1 VNRTSIYG
9 RSAGAVNFNPVRSAS
24 LCQMTRE
31 MLWFECHCSRRN
43 RRRPTVKCIRLFCF
57 ALSALLLIATSA
69 SAQTADNYT
78 APTEFMDLFFD
89 FTGSNELGYP
99 AGQPTLGQMLT
110 QSVVAKDSASGAPGP
125 LVLVVGSS
133 IYVYDSAGGVRLSQ
147 EQFRADRSSGFYE
160 LTAISH
166 IGPALAYLAQI
177 KANGDA
183 RWKARLASLRTHTVQ
198 VRAVNQRATNNW
210 LDQLNQPAWSTRK
223 AQIRSMVDYACA
235 RTISYIDSLGNG
247 DSFTATG
254 VNDDL
259 FNGTSTQYPIP
270 FVNVMIGTFMLEAL
284 RGAADV
290 HDALARL
297 KLDWPHAMALVSSR
311 AGSNVSSGLTEGT
324 NWLVL
329 FLKAASGFTLPD
341 DRIKIVPYAEV
352 RPSLGQAQLAPADLS
367 YYVQRVW
374 GPLYYRKVVSDQ
386 VFAGIPTVYL
396 PDRPPL
402 PGDYFVT
409 QAGAIDQ
416 FMIRMKH
423 SLRDARE
430 MLSNTVAFWMV
441 QELANKNWNSAAVD
455 IPGLTTGFPAG
466 VAGYPAVTLK

>member
-1 VNRTSIYG
+1 M
-9 RSAGAVNFNPVRSAS
+9 RS
-24 LCQMTRE
+24 
-31 MLWFECHCSRRN
+31 
-43 RRRPTVKCIRLFCF
+43 IRLSCS
-57 ALSALLLIATSA
+57 ALTALLLFATPA
-69 SAQTADNYT
+69 PAQVTGSYT
-78 APTEFMDLFFD
+78 APAEFMNLFFD
-89 FTGSNELGYP
+89 FTGSEEPDYP
-99 AGQPTLGQMLT
+99 ASQPTLGQMVT
-110 QSVVAKDSASGAPGP
+110 QSAKESAGGAPGP
-125 LVLVVGSS
+125 LVLVVGSD
-133 IYVYDSAGGVRLSQ
+133 IYVYDTAGGARLGA
-147 EQFRADRSSGFYE
+147 ERFRADRASGFYE

-183 RWKARLASLRTHTVQ
+183 RWQARLASLRTHTEQ
-198 VRAVNQRATNNW
+198 VRALNRRAADNW
-210 LDQLNQPAWSTRK
+210 LDRLNQPAWSAHK

-235 RTISYIDSLGNG
+235 RTLSYIDSLGNG
-247 DSFTATG
+247 DRFTTAG
-254 VNDDL
+254 VNDDF
-259 FNGTSTQYPIP
+259 FNGTSAEYPIP

-290 HDALARL
+290 QGSLARL
-297 KLDWPHAMALVSSR
+297 RLDWPHAMVLVSSR

-329 FLKAASGFTLPD
+329 FLKAVSGFSLPD

-352 RPSLGQAQLAPADLS
+352 RPSLGQAQLVPADLA

-374 GPLYYRKVVSDQ
+374 GPLYYRKVISDQ
-386 VFAGIPTVYL
+386 VFAGIPTIYL

-441 QELANKNWNSAAVD
+441 RELANKNWDAGAVD
-455 IPGLTTGFPAG
+455 IPGVTTGFPGG
-466 VAGYPAVTLK
+466 VAGYPAVTPQ

>member
-1 VNRTSIYG
+1 M
-9 RSAGAVNFNPVRSAS
+9 RS
-24 LCQMTRE
+24 
-31 MLWFECHCSRRN
+31 
-43 RRRPTVKCIRLFCF
+43 IRLSCS
-57 ALSALLLIATSA
+57 ALTALLLFATPA
-69 SAQTADNYT
+69 PAQVTGSYT
-78 APTEFMDLFFD
+78 APAEFMNLFFD
-89 FTGSNELGYP
+89 FTGSEEPDYP
-99 AGQPTLGQMLT
+99 AGQPTLGQMVT
-110 QSVVAKDSASGAPGP
+110 QSAKESAGGAPGP
-125 LVLVVGSS
+125 LVLVVGSD
-133 IYVYDSAGGVRLSQ
+133 IYVYDAAGGARLGA
-147 EQFRADRSSGFYE
+147 ERFRADRASGFYE

-183 RWKARLASLRTHTVQ
+183 RWQARLASLRTHTEQ
-198 VRAVNQRATNNW
+198 VRALNRRATDNW
-210 LDQLNQPAWSTRK
+210 LDRLNQPAWSAHK

-235 RTISYIDSLGNG
+235 RTLSYIDLLGNG
-247 DSFTATG
+247 DRFTTAG
-254 VNDDL
+254 VNDDF
-259 FNGTSTQYPIP
+259 FNGTSAEYPIP

-290 HDALARL
+290 QGSLARL
-297 KLDWPHAMALVSSR
+297 KLDWPHAMVLVSSR

-329 FLKAASGFTLPD
+329 FLKAVSGFSLPD

-352 RPSLGQAQLAPADLS
+352 RPSLGQAQLAPADLA

-386 VFAGIPTVYL
+386 VFAGIPTIYL

-409 QAGAIDQ
+409 PAGAIDQ

-441 QELANKNWNSAAVD
+441 RELANKNWDAGAVD
-455 IPGLTTGFPAG
+455 IPGVTTGFPAG
-466 VAGYPAVTLK
+466 VAGYPAVTPQ

>member
-1 VNRTSIYG
+1 MR
-9 RSAGAVNFNPVRSAS
+9 
-24 LCQMTRE
+24 L
-31 MLWFECHCSRRN
+31 
-43 RRRPTVKCIRLFCF
+43 IRLSCS
-57 ALSALLLIATSA
+57 ALTALLLVATPA
-69 SAQTADNYT
+69 PAQVTGSYT
-78 APTEFMDLFFD
+78 APAEFMNLFFD
-89 FTGSNELGYP
+89 FTGSEEPDYP
-99 AGQPTLGQMLT
+99 AGQPTLGQMVT
-110 QSVVAKDSASGAPGP
+110 QSAKESAGGAPGP
-125 LVLVVGSS
+125 LVLVVGSD
-133 IYVYDSAGGVRLSQ
+133 IYVYDAAGGARLGA
-147 EQFRADRSSGFYE
+147 ERFRADRASGFYE

-183 RWKARLASLRTHTVQ
+183 RWQARLASLRTHTAQ
-198 VRAVNQRATNNW
+198 VRALNRRATDNW
-210 LDQLNQPAWSTRK
+210 LDRLNQPAWSAHK

-235 RTISYIDSLGNG
+235 RTLSYIDSLGNG
-247 DSFTATG
+247 DSFTTAG
-254 VNDDL
+254 VNDDF
-259 FNGTSTQYPIP
+259 FNGTSAEYPIP

-290 HDALARL
+290 QGSLARL
-297 KLDWPHAMALVSSR
+297 RLDWPHAMVLVSSR

-329 FLKAASGFTLPD
+329 FLKAVSGFSLPD

-352 RPSLGQAQLAPADLS
+352 RPSLGQAQLVPADLA

-374 GPLYYRKVVSDQ
+374 GPLYYRKVISDQ
-386 VFAGIPTVYL
+386 VFAGIPTIYL

-441 QELANKNWNSAAVD
+441 RELANKNWDAGAVD
-455 IPGLTTGFPAG
+455 IPGVTIGFPGG
-466 VAGYPAVTLK
+466 VAGYPAVTPQ

>member
-1 VNRTSIYG
+1 M
-9 RSAGAVNFNPVRSAS
+9 RS
-24 LCQMTRE
+24 
-31 MLWFECHCSRRN
+31 
-43 RRRPTVKCIRLFCF
+43 IRLSCS
-57 ALSALLLIATSA
+57 ALTALLLFATPA
-69 SAQTADNYT
+69 PAQVTGSYT
-78 APTEFMDLFFD
+78 APAEFMNLFFD
-89 FTGSNELGYP
+89 FTGSEEPDYP
-99 AGQPTLGQMLT
+99 AGQPTLGQMVT
-110 QSVVAKDSASGAPGP
+110 QSAKEAAGGAPGP
-125 LVLVVGSS
+125 LVLVVGSD
-133 IYVYDSAGGVRLSQ
+133 IYVYDTAGGARLGA
-147 EQFRADRSSGFYE
+147 ERFRADRASGFYE

-183 RWKARLASLRTHTVQ
+183 RWQARLASLRTHTAQ
-198 VRAVNQRATNNW
+198 VRALNRRAADNW
-210 LDQLNQPAWSTRK
+210 LDRLNQPAWSAHK

-235 RTISYIDSLGNG
+235 RTLSYIDSLGNG
-247 DSFTATG
+247 DRFTTAG
-254 VNDDL
+254 VNDDF
-259 FNGTSTQYPIP
+259 FNGTSAEYPIP

-290 HDALARL
+290 QGSLARL
-297 KLDWPHAMALVSSR
+297 KLDWPHAMVLVSSR

-329 FLKAASGFTLPD
+329 FLKAVSGFSLPD

-352 RPSLGQAQLAPADLS
+352 RPSLGQPQLAPADLA

-374 GPLYYRKVVSDQ
+374 GPLYYRKVISDQ
-386 VFAGIPTVYL
+386 VFAGIPTIYL

-441 QELANKNWNSAAVD
+441 RELANKNWDAGAVD
-455 IPGLTTGFPAG
+455 IPGVTTGFPAG
-466 VAGYPAVTLK
+466 VAGYPAVTPQ

>member
-1 VNRTSIYG
+1 M
-9 RSAGAVNFNPVRSAS
+9 RS
-24 LCQMTRE
+24 
-31 MLWFECHCSRRN
+31 
-43 RRRPTVKCIRLFCF
+43 IRLSCS
-57 ALSALLLIATSA
+57 ALTALLLLATPA
-69 SAQTADNYT
+69 PAQVTGSYT
-78 APTEFMDLFFD
+78 APAEFMNLFFD
-89 FTGSNELGYP
+89 FTGSEEPDYP
-99 AGQPTLGQMLT
+99 AGQPTLGQMVT
-110 QSVVAKDSASGAPGP
+110 QSAKESAGGAPGP
-125 LVLVVGSS
+125 LVLVVGSD
-133 IYVYDSAGGVRLSQ
+133 IYVYDTAGGARLGA
-147 EQFRADRSSGFYE
+147 ERFRADRASGFYE

-183 RWKARLASLRTHTVQ
+183 RWQARLASLRTHTAQ
-198 VRAVNQRATNNW
+198 VRALNRRATDNW
-210 LDQLNQPAWSTRK
+210 LDRLNQPAWSAHK

-235 RTISYIDSLGNG
+235 RTLSYIDSLGNG
-247 DSFTATG
+247 DRFTTAG
-254 VNDDL
+254 VNDDF
-259 FNGTSTQYPIP
+259 FNGTSAEYPIP

-290 HDALARL
+290 QGSLARL
-297 KLDWPHAMALVSSR
+297 KLDWPHAMVLVSSR

-329 FLKAASGFTLPD
+329 FLKAVSGFSLPD

-352 RPSLGQAQLAPADLS
+352 RPSLGQAQLAPADLT

-374 GPLYYRKVVSDQ
+374 GPLYYRKVISDQ
-386 VFAGIPTVYL
+386 VFAGIPTIYL

-441 QELANKNWNSAAVD
+441 RELANKNWDAGAVD
-455 IPGLTTGFPAG
+455 IPGVTTGFPAG
-466 VAGYPAVTLK
+466 VAGYPAVTPQ

>member
-1 VNRTSIYG
+1 MR
-9 RSAGAVNFNPVRSAS
+9 
-24 LCQMTRE
+24 L
-31 MLWFECHCSRRN
+31 
-43 RRRPTVKCIRLFCF
+43 IRLSCS
-57 ALSALLLIATSA
+57 ALTALLLLATPA
-69 SAQTADNYT
+69 PAQVTGSYT
-78 APTEFMDLFFD
+78 APAEFMNLFFD
-89 FTGSNELGYP
+89 FTGSEEPDYP
-99 AGQPTLGQMLT
+99 AGQPTLGQLVT
-110 QSVVAKDSASGAPGP
+110 QSAKEAAGGAAGP
-125 LVLVVGSS
+125 LVLVVGSDL
-133 IYVYDSAGGVRLSQ
+133 YVYDTAGGARLGA
-147 EQFRADRSSGFYE
+147 ERFRADRASGFYE

-183 RWKARLASLRTHTVQ
+183 RWQARLASLRTHTAQ
-198 VRAVNQRATNNW
+198 VRALNRRAADNW
-210 LDQLNQPAWSTRK
+210 LDRLDQPAWSAHK

-235 RTISYIDSLGNG
+235 RTLSYIDSLGNG
-247 DSFTATG
+247 DRFTTAG
-254 VNDDL
+254 VNDDF
-259 FNGTSTQYPIP
+259 FNGTSAEYSIP

-290 HDALARL
+290 QGSLARL
-297 KLDWPHAMALVSSR
+297 KLDWPHAMVLVSSR

-329 FLKAASGFTLPD
+329 FLKAVSGFSLPD

-352 RPSLGQAQLAPADLS
+352 RPSLSQAQLVPADLA

-386 VFAGIPTVYL
+386 VFAGIPTIYL

-409 QAGAIDQ
+409 PAGAIDQ

-441 QELANKNWNSAAVD
+441 RELANKNWDAGAVD
-455 IPGLTTGFPAG
+455 IPGVTTGFPGG
-466 VAGYPAVTLK
+466 VAGYPAVTPQ

>member
-1 VNRTSIYG
+1 M
-9 RSAGAVNFNPVRSAS
+9 RS
-24 LCQMTRE
+24 
-31 MLWFECHCSRRN
+31 
-43 RRRPTVKCIRLFCF
+43 IRLSCS
-57 ALSALLLIATSA
+57 ALTALLLLATPA
-69 SAQTADNYT
+69 PAQVTGSYT
-78 APTEFMDLFFD
+78 APAEFMNLFFD
-89 FTGSNELGYP
+89 FTGSEEPDYP
-99 AGQPTLGQMLT
+99 AGQPTLGQMVT
-110 QSVVAKDSASGAPGP
+110 QSAKESAGGAPGP
-125 LVLVVGSS
+125 LVLVVGSD
-133 IYVYDSAGGVRLSQ
+133 IYVYDTAGGARLGA
-147 EQFRADRSSGFYE
+147 ERFRADRASGFYE

-183 RWKARLASLRTHTVQ
+183 RWQARLASLRTHTAQ
-198 VRAVNQRATNNW
+198 VRALNRRATDNW
-210 LDQLNQPAWSTRK
+210 LDRLNQPAWSAHK

-235 RTISYIDSLGNG
+235 RTLSYIDSLGNG
-247 DSFTATG
+247 DRFTTAG
-254 VNDDL
+254 VNDDF
-259 FNGTSTQYPIP
+259 FNGTSAEYPIP

-290 HDALARL
+290 QGSLARL
-297 KLDWPHAMALVSSR
+297 KLDWPHAMVLVSSR

-329 FLKAASGFTLPD
+329 FLKAVSGFSLPD

-352 RPSLGQAQLAPADLS
+352 RPSLGQAQLAPADLT

-386 VFAGIPTVYL
+386 VFAGIPTIYL

-409 QAGAIDQ
+409 PAGAIDQ

-441 QELANKNWNSAAVD
+441 RELANKNWDAGAVD
-455 IPGLTTGFPAG
+455 IPGVTIGFPGG
-466 VAGYPAVTLK
+466 VAGYPAVTPQ

>member
-1 VNRTSIYG
+1 
-9 RSAGAVNFNPVRSAS
+9 VRS
-24 LCQMTRE
+24 
-31 MLWFECHCSRRN
+31 
-43 RRRPTVKCIRLFCF
+43 IRLSCS
-57 ALSALLLIATSA
+57 ALTALLLLATPA
-69 SAQTADNYT
+69 PAQATGSYT
-78 APTEFMDLFFD
+78 APAEFMNLFFD
-89 FTGSNELGYP
+89 FTGSEEPDYP
-99 AGQPTLGQMLT
+99 AGQPTLGQMVT
-110 QSVVAKDSASGAPGP
+110 QSAKESAGGAPGP
-125 LVLVVGSS
+125 LVLVVGSD
-133 IYVYDSAGGVRLSQ
+133 IYVYDAAGGARLGA
-147 EQFRADRSSGFYE
+147 ERFRADRASGFYE

-183 RWKARLASLRTHTVQ
+183 RWQARLASLRTHTAQ
-198 VRAVNQRATNNW
+198 VRALNRRATDNW
-210 LDQLNQPAWSTRK
+210 LDRLNQPAWSAHK

-235 RTISYIDSLGNG
+235 RTLSYIDSLGNG
-247 DSFTATG
+247 DSFTTAG
-254 VNDDL
+254 VNDDF
-259 FNGTSTQYPIP
+259 FNGTSAEYSIP

-290 HDALARL
+290 QGSLARL
-297 KLDWPHAMALVSSR
+297 KLDWPHAMVLVSSR

-329 FLKAASGFTLPD
+329 FLKAVSGFSLPD

-352 RPSLGQAQLAPADLS
+352 RPSLGQAQLVPADLA

-374 GPLYYRKVVSDQ
+374 GPLYYRKVISDQ
-386 VFAGIPTVYL
+386 VFAGIPTIYL

-441 QELANKNWNSAAVD
+441 QELANKNWDASAAD
-455 IPGLTTGFPAG
+455 IPGLTTGFPVG
-466 VAGYPAVTLK
+466 VAGYPPTALK

>member
-1 VNRTSIYG
+1 M
-9 RSAGAVNFNPVRSAS
+9 RS
-24 LCQMTRE
+24 
-31 MLWFECHCSRRN
+31 
-43 RRRPTVKCIRLFCF
+43 IRLSCS
-57 ALSALLLIATSA
+57 ALTALLLLATPA
-69 SAQTADNYT
+69 PAQVTGSYT
-78 APTEFMDLFFD
+78 APAEFMNLFFD
-89 FTGSNELGYP
+89 FTGSEEPDYP
-99 AGQPTLGQMLT
+99 AGQPTLGQMVT
-110 QSVVAKDSASGAPGP
+110 QSAKESAGGAPGP
-125 LVLVVGSS
+125 LVLVVGSD
-133 IYVYDSAGGVRLSQ
+133 IYVYDAAGGARLGA
-147 EQFRADRSSGFYE
+147 ERFRADRASGFYE

-183 RWKARLASLRTHTVQ
+183 RWQARLASLRTHTAQ
-198 VRAVNQRATNNW
+198 VRALNRRAADNW
-210 LDQLNQPAWSTRK
+210 LDRLNQPAWSAHK
-223 AQIRSMVDYACA
+223 AQIRAMVDYACA
-235 RTISYIDSLGNG
+235 RTLSYIDSLGNG
-247 DSFTATG
+247 DRFTTAG
-254 VNDDL
+254 VNDDF
-259 FNGTSTQYPIP
+259 FNGTSAEYPIP

-290 HDALARL
+290 QGSLARL
-297 KLDWPHAMALVSSR
+297 KLDWPHAMVLVSSR

-329 FLKAASGFTLPD
+329 FLKAVSGFSLPD

-352 RPSLGQAQLAPADLS
+352 RPSLGQAQLAPADLA

-386 VFAGIPTVYL
+386 VFAGIPTIYL

-409 QAGAIDQ
+409 PAGAIDQ

-441 QELANKNWNSAAVD
+441 RELANKNWDAGAVD
-455 IPGLTTGFPAG
+455 IPGVTTGFPGG
-466 VAGYPAVTLK
+466 VAGYPAVTPQ

>member
-1 VNRTSIYG
+1 
-9 RSAGAVNFNPVRSAS
+9 VRS
-24 LCQMTRE
+24 
-31 MLWFECHCSRRN
+31 
-43 RRRPTVKCIRLFCF
+43 IRLSCS
-57 ALSALLLIATSA
+57 ALTALLLLATPA
-69 SAQTADNYT
+69 PAQVTGSYT
-78 APTEFMDLFFD
+78 APAEFMNLFFD
-89 FTGSNELGYP
+89 FTGSEEPDYP
-99 AGQPTLGQMLT
+99 ASQPTLGQMVT
-110 QSVVAKDSASGAPGP
+110 QSAKESAGGAPGP
-125 LVLVVGSS
+125 LVLVVGSD
-133 IYVYDSAGGVRLSQ
+133 IYVYDTPGGARLGA
-147 EQFRADRSSGFYE
+147 ERFRADRASGFYE

-183 RWKARLASLRTHTVQ
+183 RWQARLASLRTHTAQ
-198 VRAVNQRATNNW
+198 VRALNRRATDNW
-210 LDQLNQPAWSTRK
+210 LDRLNQPAWSAHK

-235 RTISYIDSLGNG
+235 RTLSYIDSLGNG
-247 DSFTATG
+247 DSFTTAG
-254 VNDDL
+254 VNDDF
-259 FNGTSTQYPIP
+259 FNGTSAEYPIP

-290 HDALARL
+290 QGSLARL
-297 KLDWPHAMALVSSR
+297 RLDWPHAMVLVSSR

-329 FLKAASGFTLPD
+329 FLKAVSGFSLPD

-352 RPSLGQAQLAPADLS
+352 RPSLGQAQLVPADLA

-374 GPLYYRKVVSDQ
+374 GPLYYRKVISDQ
-386 VFAGIPTVYL
+386 VFAGIPTIYL

-441 QELANKNWNSAAVD
+441 RELANKNWDAGAVD
-455 IPGLTTGFPAG
+455 IPGVTIGFPGG
-466 VAGYPAVTLK
+466 VAGYPAVTPQ

>member
-1 VNRTSIYG
+1 MRKIHLSCFV
-9 RSAGAVNFNPVRSAS
+9 S
-24 LCQMTRE
+24 L
-31 MLWFECHCSRRN
+31 
-43 RRRPTVKCIRLFCF
+43 
-57 ALSALLLIATSA
+57 ALLLLATPA
-69 SAQTADNYT
+69 PAQVTGSYT
-78 APTEFMDLFFD
+78 APAEFMNLFFD
-89 FTGSNELGYP
+89 FTGSEEPDYP
-99 AGQPTLGQMLT
+99 ASQPTLGQMVT
-110 QSVVAKDSASGAPGP
+110 QSAKESAGGAPGP
-125 LVLVVGSS
+125 LVLVVGSD
-133 IYVYDSAGGVRLSQ
+133 IYVYDTPGGARLGA
-147 EQFRADRSSGFYE
+147 ERFRADRASGFYE

-183 RWKARLASLRTHTVQ
+183 RWQARLASLRTHTAQ
-198 VRAVNQRATNNW
+198 VRALNRRATDNW
-210 LDQLNQPAWSTRK
+210 LDRLNQPAWSAHK

-235 RTISYIDSLGNG
+235 RTLSYIDSLGNG
-247 DSFTATG
+247 DSFTTAG
-254 VNDDL
+254 VNDDF
-259 FNGTSTQYPIP
+259 FNGTSAEYPIP

-290 HDALARL
+290 QGSLARL
-297 KLDWPHAMALVSSR
+297 RLDWPHAMVLVSSR

-329 FLKAASGFTLPD
+329 FLKAVSGFSLPD

-352 RPSLGQAQLAPADLS
+352 RPSLGQAQLVPADLA

-374 GPLYYRKVVSDQ
+374 GPLYYRKVISDQ
-386 VFAGIPTVYL
+386 VFAGIPTIYL

-441 QELANKNWNSAAVD
+441 RELANKNWDAGAVD
-455 IPGLTTGFPAG
+455 IPGVTIGFPGG
-466 VAGYPAVTLK
+466 VAGYPAVTPQ